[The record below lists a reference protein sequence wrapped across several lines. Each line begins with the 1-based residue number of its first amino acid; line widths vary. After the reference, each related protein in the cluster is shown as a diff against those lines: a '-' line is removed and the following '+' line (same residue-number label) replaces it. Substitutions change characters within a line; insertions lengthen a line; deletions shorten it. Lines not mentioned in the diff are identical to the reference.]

1 MKAHILTPQGAIFEG
16 DVDAIRLPGI
26 EGGFEV
32 LKNHSPLVSILDI
45 GKLVVRTSDNS
56 EKTFAISGGFSEIKD
71 NNIIVLA
78 EQAIPSDKIDTD
90 EERKKRNRLEKELSQ
105 HKIYTDEHKRL
116 QRELRIVKNRL
127 KVSG

>member
-16 DVDAIRLPGI
+16 EVDAIRLPGI

-32 LKNHSPLVSILDI
+32 LKDHSPLVSILDI
-45 GKLVVRTSDNS
+45 GKLIVKASDES
-56 EKTFAISGGFSEIKD
+56 EKVFAISGGFTEIKD

-78 EQAIPSDKIDTD
+78 EQAITSDKIDRD
-90 EERKKRNRLEKELSQ
+90 KEREKKKELEKELSQ
-105 HKIYTDEHKRL
+105 HKIFTDEHKRL

-127 KVSG
+127 KVAG